1 MLKYYLIDVGLK
13 ISFQG
18 VIQHNKYIKHISQH
32 YNVHT
37 YVKTAELRHTF

>member
-18 VIQHNKYIKHISQH
+18 VIQHNKYIKHFSQH
-32 YNVHT
+32 NNVHT
-37 YVKTAELRHTF
+37 LKRLKLKLPN

>member
-13 ISFQG
+13 NSFQA
-18 VIQHNKYIKHISQH
+18 VIQHNKYIKHISQD

-37 YVKTAELRHTF
+37 YVKTAELRRIF